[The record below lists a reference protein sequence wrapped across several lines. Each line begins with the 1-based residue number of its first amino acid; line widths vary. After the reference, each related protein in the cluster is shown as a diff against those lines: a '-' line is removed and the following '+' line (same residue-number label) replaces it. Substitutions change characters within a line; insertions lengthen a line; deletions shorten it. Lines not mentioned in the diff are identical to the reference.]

1 MGKFNAATDL
11 DNYASSSSYFSLPDD
26 GDEAIMHFMYNS
38 VDDIDGY
45 AVHRVKVNGYDRN
58 VNCLRDYSD
67 PLDKCP
73 LCEARYRTIAKFFV
87 NLYNAETGEVK
98 VWERGQNFYPQ
109 MKEDLG
115 MLKNLATYPV
125 RITRHGKKGDTNTTY
140 ELLAVEPSL
149 MTYGTV
155 TMEDFPD
162 VEDPLGTYILDKTY
176 DELVTYVQTGSFET
190 GDNNPVN
197 RQDNTEVRRRRD
209 VSSSPVSRRNTSNDV
224 PL

>member
-1 MGKFNAATDL
+1 
-11 DNYASSSSYFSLPDD
+11 
-26 GDEAIMHFMYNS
+26 
-38 VDDIDGY
+38 
-45 AVHRVKVNGYDRN
+45 
-58 VNCLRDYSD
+58 
-67 PLDKCP
+67 
-73 LCEARYRTIAKFFV
+73 
-87 NLYNAETGEVK
+87 
-98 VWERGQNFYPQ
+98 

-125 RITRHGKKGDTNTTY
+125 RITRHGAKGDTNTTY

-149 MTYGTV
+149 MTYGTI
-155 TMEDFPD
+155 TMDDFPD